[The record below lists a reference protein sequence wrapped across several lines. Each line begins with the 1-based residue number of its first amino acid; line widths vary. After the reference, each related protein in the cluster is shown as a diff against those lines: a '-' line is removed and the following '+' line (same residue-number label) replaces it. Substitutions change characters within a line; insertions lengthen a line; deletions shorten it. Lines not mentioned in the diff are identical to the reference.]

1 MPSAKEI
8 KSRIASIKDTQ
19 KITNAMYLISSTKL
33 RKAKNELNRTRPYF
47 DALKGE
53 IKRIFRTVPDV
64 DSRYFYPPAGAP
76 KLEGEYACLVI
87 TADKGMAGA
96 YNHNVLKIAREMLH
110 EHPETELF
118 VVGEYGRQHF
128 AQAASRLRSPSSIPR
143 RIRRCT
149 AHAKFAISCW
159 NATTMVSFRNCSLSI
174 PI

>member
-64 DSRYFYPPAGAP
+64 ADRYPVMIFMVVDLPAPLGP
-76 KLEGEYACLVI
+76 K
-87 TADKGMAGA
+87 
-96 YNHNVLKIAREMLH
+96 N
-110 EHPETELF
+110 P
-118 VVGEYGRQHF
+118 
-128 AQAASRLRSPSSIPR
+128 
-143 RIRRCT
+143 
-149 AHAKFAISCW
+149 
-159 NATTMVSFRNCSLSI
+159 
-174 PI
+174 

>member
-110 EHPETELF
+110 EHP
-118 VVGEYGRQHF
+118 
-128 AQAASRLRSPSSIPR
+128 SSIPR

-149 AHAKFAISCW
+149 AHAKSAISCW
-159 NATTMVSFRNCSLSI
+159 NVTTMASSRNCSLSI

>member
-64 DSRYFYPPAGAP
+64 DSCYFYPPA
-76 KLEGEYACLVI
+76 VRRSW
-87 TADKGMAGA
+87 KGST
-96 YNHNVLKIAREMLH
+96 
-110 EHPETELF
+110 P
-118 VVGEYGRQHF
+118 
-128 AQAASRLRSPSSIPR
+128 ASSSR
-143 RIRRCT
+143 RIRAWR
-149 AHAKFAISCW
+149 ARI
-159 NATTMVSFRNCSLSI
+159 TTMC
-174 PI
+174 

>member
-76 KLEGEYACLVI
+76 KLEGGG
-87 TADKGMAGA
+87 GMHLCPPAGQCNA
-96 YNHNVLKIAREMLH
+96 PTGTSARSR
-110 EHPETELF
+110 P
-118 VVGEYGRQHF
+118 
-128 AQAASRLRSPSSIPR
+128 ASGWR
-143 RIRRCT
+143 R
-149 AHAKFAISCW
+149 
-159 NATTMVSFRNCSLSI
+159 
-174 PI
+174 

>member
-64 DSRYFYPPAGAP
+64 DSRYFYPR
-76 KLEGEYACLVI
+76 
-87 TADKGMAGA
+87 
-96 YNHNVLKIAREMLH
+96 ARE
-110 EHPETELF
+110 PT
-118 VVGEYGRQHF
+118 
-128 AQAASRLRSPSSIPR
+128 AASSSR
-143 RIRRCT
+143 RIRAWR
-149 AHAKFAISCW
+149 ARI
-159 NATTMVSFRNCSLSI
+159 TTMC
-174 PI
+174 